1 MEECA
6 SDNNSRCRIRYKE
19 YGLCS
24 TIITW
29 SKTQILSMALQLI
42 TNLISFYL
50 LKYPPPPKWL
60 ACSKRVL
67 RQKSTNARQK
77 NKGQV
82 RMLKTEITGLSLWYT
97 KRGIFQPIIRIVSQ
111 RVNRINRLESGKH
124 RRDKWS
130 KGTIKKIHTAF
141 IYIPSAPS
149 MLENE
154 SSIFH
159 AKRVHG

>member
-1 MEECA
+1 MQRIWTMF
-6 SDNNSRCRIRYKE
+6 NNNNLKQNTNFINGPPINNK
-19 YGLCS
+19 LNFF
-24 TIITW
+24 
-29 SKTQILSMALQLI
+29 LS
-42 TNLISFYL
+42 
-50 LKYPPPPKWL
+50 LKVSPPPNWL

-67 RQKSTNARQK
+67 RQDSTNARQK
-77 NKGQV
+77 NKCQV
-82 RMLKTEITGLSLWYT
+82 WMLKTEITGLSLWYT

-124 RRDKWS
+124 RKDKWS
-130 KGTIKKIHTAF
+130 KGTIKRIHTAF
-141 IYIPSAPS
+141 IHISSAPS